1 MEKIRKIN
9 VLYLLGYIFG
19 PMVITAICFALSAAF
34 FPKGNMAVI
43 LIMGPSFLSVGW
55 WCFAGTY
62 IFKQTRKKI
71 TARFAEENFKS
82 DQTFFGRGCTVY
94 VDEKQGKIGLVFF
107 WNPKETYIIPA
118 SRVERAWVDDGKSGA
133 GFLAGSSRVSFL
145 FIVDGVKVRV
155 DTFTSN
161 QRWRMDSDYIL
172 TGISKADMMVEV
184 INTAKGALSKE
195 KTKEEK
201 EDNKK
206 SKEEKSNTT
215 KKDSK
220 TKSKKASK

>member
-1 MEKIRKIN
+1 MDKIKKIN

-19 PMVITAICFALSAAF
+19 PILITALCYWLSYEF

-43 LIMGPSFLSVGW
+43 LIMGPSFLSVAW
-55 WCFAGTY
+55 WVFAGRF

-71 TARFAEENFKS
+71 LARFAEEKFTS
-82 DQTFFGRGCTVY
+82 DQTFYGRGCTVY
-94 VDEKQGKIGLVFF
+94 IDEKKGKMGLVFF

-133 GFLAGSSRVSFL
+133 GFMAGSSRVSFL
-145 FIVDGVKVRV
+145 FIVDGIKVRV

-161 QRWRMDSDYIL
+161 QRWKMDSDYIL

-184 INTAKGALSKE
+184 IE
-195 KTKEEK
+195 KA
-201 EDNKK
+201 
-206 SKEEKSNTT
+206 
-215 KKDSK
+215 
-220 TKSKKASK
+220 KKAAK